1 MQLDVFPPF
10 SRATG
15 SALQCVLNALTP
27 RPALDKPRNSPLH
40 VGIHKQAG
48 FSETTR
54 KRRRLCPRDKAAVVI
69 VVIAVLAGGGESRDP
84 ANRGLRCNSVNLGLT
99 VNRGWG

>member
-1 MQLDVFPPF
+1 MQPDVFPPF

-27 RPALDKPRNSPLH
+27 RPALDKPRNYPSSRWNPQT
-40 VGIHKQAG
+40 GRIFRDNMQ
-48 FSETTR
+48 E
-54 KRRRLCPRDKAAVVI
+54 LCPRDKAAVVI
-69 VVIAVLAGGGESRDP
+69 VVIAGRVETLLTEGEVV
-84 ANRGLRCNSVNLGLT
+84 NSVNLGLT

>member
-1 MQLDVFPPF
+1 MLLDVFPPF
-10 SRATG
+10 SRAPGWKG

-27 RPALDKPRNSPLH
+27 RPALDKLETTPLD

-54 KRRRLCPRDKAAVVI
+54 KSS
-69 VVIAVLAGGGESRDP
+69 VLGTRQ
-84 ANRGLRCNSVNLGLT
+84 LL
-99 VNRGWG
+99 

>member
-10 SRATG
+10 SRAPGWKG

-27 RPALDKPRNSPLH
+27 RPALDKPRNYPSSRWNPQT
-40 VGIHKQAG
+40 GRIFRDNTQ
-48 FSETTR
+48 E
-54 KRRRLCPRDKAAVVI
+54 LCPRDKAAVVI
-69 VVIAVLAGGGESRDP
+69 VVIAGSGVETLLTEGEVV
-84 ANRGLRCNSVNLGLT
+84 NSVNLGLT